1 MKLSP
6 EAEKDLPLMEKLLDL
21 WPAPKASTLS
31 PVKFDDDSVKL
42 RRDAF
47 EKKAAC
53 ILNEAFK

>member
-6 EAEKDLPLMEKLLDL
+6 EAEKDLPLMEKTHDL
-21 WPAPKASTLS
+21 WPAPKAFLS